1 VFVVFGV
8 LTLMSALLMAMALP
22 RDVPG
27 SHRGWL
33 QAYRGMLAHLLDRR
47 LAGAFLIGC
56 TLFFGFIGIF
66 TYLPY
71 YLTGAPFFLSPR
83 IVAFAYVS
91 YLAGV
96 VVSPVAGHLSASV
109 SRRALIAVGLGI
121 AMLGMGLTLV
131 PALPLIVMSLFV
143 LCTGMFTAQA
153 VAPALVNSL
162 ARHGKGSAGALYLMF
177 YYIGGTLGAVI
188 PGFAWQSFGWSGVVV
203 TCLGALII
211 ALLSNWVLCRE

>member
-1 VFVVFGV
+1 
-8 LTLMSALLMAMALP
+8 
-22 RDVPG
+22 
-27 SHRGWL
+27 
-33 QAYRGMLAHLLDRR
+33 
-47 LAGAFLIGC
+47 
-56 TLFFGFIGIF
+56 
-66 TYLPY
+66 
-71 YLTGAPFFLSPR
+71 
-83 IVAFAYVS
+83 
-91 YLAGV
+91 
-96 VVSPVAGHLSASV
+96 
-109 SRRALIAVGLGI
+109 
-121 AMLGMGLTLV
+121 MGLTLV